1 MAKTAVLE
9 FLNSS
14 KFISRKILSDR
25 KFLKFLHCGS
35 ERSVVKARWTSFSS
49 DDDPCSA
56 LLFSFLDLRNSFFF
70 LFSLLVNE
78 WVGWV
83 FFVIAFLMI
92 VRLLSNKRDLFA
104 RAWYQSWGKN
114 PWLGKCP
121 SAWNGNHSSS
131 SSSVSKW
138 FHNVEISGFTWNQF
152 WSFWTS
158 KICHF
163 DHIVQTTV
171 FDILKSAK
179 IDFT

>member
-1 MAKTAVLE
+1 MNE
-9 FLNSS
+9 F
-14 KFISRKILSDR
+14 
-25 KFLKFLHCGS
+25 FL
-35 ERSVVKARWTSFSS
+35 RWWSMFGTS
-49 DDDPCSA
+49 
-56 LLFSFLDLRNSFFF
+56 LLFSRPTQF
-70 LFSLLVNE
+70 LFFSFLTSSE
-78 WVGWV
+78 WMSWF

-152 WSFWTS
+152 WSFWSS

-179 IDFT
+179 IDFTKIRMVGYSKIFTMCRVGNTDISHNKHFSWMKFD